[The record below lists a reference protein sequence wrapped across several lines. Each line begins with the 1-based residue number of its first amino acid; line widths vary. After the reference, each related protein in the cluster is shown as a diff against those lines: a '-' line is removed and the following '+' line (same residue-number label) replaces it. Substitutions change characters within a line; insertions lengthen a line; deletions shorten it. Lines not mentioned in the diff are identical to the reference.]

1 MSQEAAVKDLTDT
14 ILNGVNVDA
23 IFRAIALLGSNP
35 EAARFKFRN
44 RNRWISGGLNRSF
57 INSYYGALEEHTRVA
72 TFVLDNDEPPVLLG
86 EDRGANPVEQVLH
99 GLAGCIT
106 TTLVYH
112 AVSKGIKIDEI
123 RGRPRSQGSPRASGR
138 EAKRLRRDKGE
149 RQDQVRRREGGDRG
163 ACEARPK
170 TPPRFRH
177 SLEPGAGEGEPRS
190 VTMVFASVPTP
201 AHRGGAR
208 PGG

>member
-72 TFVLDNDEPPVLLG
+72 TFVLDNDEPPRSS
-86 EDRGANPVEQVLH
+86 RGGQ
-99 GLAGCIT
+99 
-106 TTLVYH
+106 
-112 AVSKGIKIDEI
+112 
-123 RGRPRSQGSPRASGR
+123 GREPCRAGSPRPCGMYHDDARIPRGVQGH
-138 EAKRLRRDKGE
+138 KDRRDSRATSISGVSSGF
-149 RQDQVRRREGGDRG
+149 R
-163 ACEARPK
+163 ARSE
-170 TPPRFRH
+170 T
-177 SLEPGAGEGEPRS
+177 
-190 VTMVFASVPTP
+190 VTT
-201 AHRGGAR
+201 R
-208 PGG
+208 